1 MATDYEKLA
10 LEYHAREPR
19 GKIFTGLSKPVVSQ
33 KDLSV
38 AYSPGV
44 AGPCREIA
52 RDPELS
58 FEYTGRANLVGV
70 ISNGTAVLGLGDIG
84 PEAAKPVMEGK
95 AVLFKKFA
103 DIDVFDIEVAAKD
116 PDAFIAAVATLEPTF
131 GGINLEDIKAPEC
144 FYIEEELR
152 KRMKIPVFH
161 DDQHGTSIIAGAAF
175 INALEITGKKIDQVK
190 VVFSGGGAA
199 AVACAN
205 LFLSL
210 GVKPSHLLMCDSK
223 GILYKGRT
231 DGMNK
236 YKEKFAADTK
246 LRTLSEA
253 LVGADA
259 FVGVSAAGVLKPE
272 MIMPMA
278 QSPIIFALANPD
290 PEITPEDAR
299 KARPDC
305 IMATGRSDYANQV
318 NNVLGFPFIFR
329 GALDVQA
336 TTINEEMKMAA
347 VRAIAKLAKEDVPEQ
362 VLRAYNT
369 AEGYHFGREYLIPKP
384 MDPRVLLYVAPAVA
398 AAAMAS
404 GVARKKVDIP
414 QYTQHIE
421 RILGP
426 TKRLVRQM
434 RNNISGWSRKSKQK
448 PRVVLVHGHDD
459 RVIKAAAQ
467 MDYEG
472 DVQTILL
479 GNIEEICGKA
489 EALGFKNFASR
500 TTMIDPLSDSR
511 QSQFAEELYKLRQ
524 RKGVTRSAAQQL
536 LRDSNY
542 FANMLVRSGAAEAI
556 ISGIVE
562 PYVTGLTPIME
573 VIRAKPG
580 RIMNGL
586 FMFSWNKRMYFLAD
600 CTVCVEPTAQEL
612 ADIAENTAHFA
623 RQYTDET
630 VRVAML
636 SFSSFGSNRH
646 EKCLRVANAVS
657 ILRDRNVDFIF
668 DGEIQADIA
677 LNEKLQERDFP
688 FCNLKGQANVLVFP
702 DLSSANTAYKIFSA
716 ITGSAGIGPVLLGA
730 QKPAAVMERGAN
742 TEDLCNMIYMVA
754 NRFVKNQNVKGF
766 E

>member
-1 MATDYEKLA
+1 MTVDYEQLA
-10 LEYHAREPR
+10 LEYHSRDPK
-19 GKIFTGLSKPVVSQ
+19 GKIFTGLSKPVISQ

-52 RDPELS
+52 KDPNLS

-84 PEAAKPVMEGK
+84 PEASKPVMEGK

-103 DIDVFDIEVAAKD
+103 DIDVFDIEVNAKD
-116 PDAFIAAVATLEPTF
+116 PDVFIAAVQALEPTF

-161 DDQHGTSIIAGAAF
+161 DDQHGTSIIAGSAF
-175 INALEITGKKIDQVK
+175 LNALEITGKSLDQVK

-199 AVACAN
+199 AIACAN
-205 LFLSL
+205 LFLCL
-210 GVKPSHLLMCDSK
+210 GVKKENLIMCDSK
-223 GILYKGRT
+223 GVLYKGRSE
-231 DGMNK
+231 GMNK
-236 YKEKFAADTK
+236 YKDNFALDTK

-272 MIMPMA
+272 MIVPMA
-278 QSPIIFALANPD
+278 KSPIIFALANPD

-299 KARPDC
+299 RVRPDC
-305 IMATGRSDYANQV
+305 IMATGRSDYPNQV

-347 VRAIAKLAKEDVPEQ
+347 VKAIARLAKEDVPEQ

-398 AAAMAS
+398 EAAMKS
-404 GVARKKVDIP
+404 GVARKNVDIA

-434 RNNISGWSRKSKQK
+434 RNNITAWHKKTDKR
-448 PRVVLVHGHDD
+448 PRVVLVHGHED

-472 DVQTILL
+472 DVKTILL
-479 GNIEEICGKA
+479 GKADEICAKA
-489 EALGFKNFASR
+489 EALGIKNFAAK
-500 TTMIDPLSDSR
+500 TTIIDPIADSR
-511 QSQFAEELYKLRQ
+511 QAVFAEALYRIRQ
-524 RKGVTRSAAQQL
+524 RKGVTKSAAQQL

-542 FANMLVRSGAAEAI
+542 FASMLVETGAAEAV

-562 PYVTGLTPIME
+562 PYVSGLKPIME
-573 VIRAKPG
+573 VIRAKEG
-580 RIMNGL
+580 RTMNGVY
-586 FMFSWNKRMYFLAD
+586 MFSWNRKMYFLAD
-600 CTVCVEPTAQEL
+600 CTVCIEPTAAQL

-623 RQYTDET
+623 RQYTDDT
-630 VRVAML
+630 IRVAML

-646 EKCLRVANAVS
+646 EKCQRVADAVQMMHN
-657 ILRDRNVDFIF
+657 RKVDFIF

-688 FCNLKGQANVLVFP
+688 FCQLKGQANVMIFP
-702 DLSSANTAYKIFSA
+702 ELSSANTAYKIFAA
-716 ITGSAGIGPVLLGA
+716 ITGSTGIGPVLLGPRH
-730 QKPAAVMERGAN
+730 PAAVMERGSN

-754 NRFVKNQNVKGF
+754 NRHVKNQVND
-766 E
+766 

>member
-1 MATDYEKLA
+1 MSIDYEKLA

-19 GKIFTGLSKPVVSQ
+19 GKIFTGLSKPVSSQ
-33 KDLSV
+33 KDLAI

-52 RDPELS
+52 KNPALS

-84 PEAAKPVMEGK
+84 PEASKPVMEGK

-103 DIDVFDIEVAAKD
+103 DIDVFDIEVKASD
-116 PDAFIAAVATLEPTF
+116 PDAFITAVEALEPTF

-175 INALEITGKKIDQVK
+175 LNALEITGRKISDVR

-210 GVKPSHLLMCDSK
+210 GIRRENLIMCDSK
-223 GILYKGRT
+223 GVIYAGRK

-236 YKEKFAADTK
+236 YKEKFAIETS
-246 LRTLSEA
+246 LRSLEEA
-253 LVGADA
+253 LKGADA
-259 FVGVSAAGVLKPE
+259 FVGVSAAGVLKPS

-278 QSPIIFALANPD
+278 PNPIIFALANPD
-290 PEITPEDAR
+290 PEITPDDAK

-305 IMATGRSDYANQV
+305 IMATGRSDYPNQV

-347 VRAIAKLAKEDVPEQ
+347 VRAIARLAKEDVPEQ

-369 AEGYHFGREYLIPKP
+369 AEGYRFGKEYLIPKP

-398 AAAMAS
+398 EAAMKS
-404 GVARKKVDIP
+404 GVARKQVNVD

-434 RNNISGWSRKSKQK
+434 RNNISGWTRKSNSK
-448 PRVVLVHGHDD
+448 PRIVLVHGHDD

-472 DVQTILL
+472 DVSTILL
-479 GNIEEICGKA
+479 GNAREIVAKA
-489 EALGFKNFASR
+489 ESLGIHNFDKKS
-500 TTMIDPLSDSR
+500 TIIDPHTDDRLEA
-511 QSQFAEELYKLRQ
+511 FAEEIYKMRQ
-524 RKGVTRSAAQQL
+524 RKGVTRSAAQQM
-536 LRDSNY
+536 LRNNNY
-542 FANMLVRSGAAEAI
+542 FGNMLVRSGAAEGLIA
-556 ISGIVE
+556 GMVE
-562 PYVTGLTPIME
+562 PYVNGLKPILE
-573 VIRAKPG
+573 VIRTKPG

-586 FMFSWNKRMYFLAD
+586 YMFSWNKKMYFLSD
-600 CTVCVEPTAQEL
+600 CTVCIDPSSAEL
-612 ADIAENTAHFA
+612 ADIAFNTANFA
-623 RQYTDET
+623 KQYTDET

-646 EKCLRVANAVS
+646 EKSQRVAEAVK
-657 ILRDRNVDFIF
+657 ILHERNVDFIF

-677 LNEKLQERDFP
+677 LNDKLQERDFP
-688 FCNLKGQANVLVFP
+688 FCQLKGQANVLIFP
-702 DLSSANTAYKIFSA
+702 DLTSANIAYKLFSA
-716 ITGSAGIGPVLLGA
+716 ISGSTGIGPVLLGP
-730 QKPAAVMERGAN
+730 QLPASVMERGSN
-742 TEDLCNMIYMVA
+742 TEDLCNMIYMIA
-754 NRFVKNQNVKGF
+754 NRFVKNQK
-766 E
+766 